1 MSIAREDPQTG
12 GNEERQLDP
21 RDDPWA
27 ISKSQESTYA
37 KMFEKVGSEG
47 FLSGKK
53 AAGLLGKSGLEQET
67 LAKIWTLA
75 DSDLDG
81 RLSMK
86 GTAVYMYAVGAFGKK
101 RSDCW

>member
-1 MSIAREDPQTG
+1 MPVTREDAQTG
-12 GNEERQLDP
+12 GNEAASRLYFGE
-21 RDDPWA
+21 DPWA
-27 ISKSQESTYA
+27 ISKSQETTYA

-53 AAGLLGKSGLEQET
+53 AATLLGKSGLKQEA
-67 LAKIWTLA
+67 LAEIWALA

-86 GTAVYMYAVGAFGKK
+86 VKDYI
-101 RSDCW
+101 